1 MDKKNTGK
9 LIKEARLRK
18 NHTQSELGDL
28 IGVSNKA
35 ISRWENGES
44 FPDVGVIE
52 ALANTLDLKIQD
64 IVTGETHEDED
75 KVVVEVVRI
84 AKLQKQER
92 KKYIKIGICGLLFLL
107 ICFAG
112 TLGLSSLYIFDFN
125 RYVLYGGVFFV
136 VAAFLL
142 IDTWQEHGRLRTELS
157 MVPVCL
163 GAVALI
169 SFVSEEVFLLWEMSI
184 IEAGKLPLGIE
195 LYRVGPMTNNIL
207 IVVFVLNL
215 LLFLF
220 GLYERFIQDKDYHI
234 YMLISL
240 ATIMA
245 SCMNGSLLRDMSSFE
260 EVRKLICNNIVVA
273 VLELILFIILG
284 LYLVKKCRN
293 KEAIS

>member
-18 NHTQSELGDL
+18 NYTQSELGDL

-64 IVTGETHEDED
+64 IVTGETHKDED

-112 TLGLSSLYIFDFN
+112 TLGLSSLHIFDFN

-142 IDTWQEHGRLRTELS
+142 IDTWQEHGRLRTELCK
-157 MVPVCL
+157 VPVCL

-284 LYLVKKCRN
+284 LYLVKKRSN
-293 KEAIS
+293 KCK